1 MDSEFAQQDI
11 VRCDLCDTPV
21 PDLHCD
27 LCEINLCQSC
37 VEEHLLDKSK
47 RHQVVSFKQRRSTF
61 KRQICQRH
69 STQGSNWYCELC
81 DRLLCE
87 ECISSE
93 EHQGHTFITSQENFE
108 RKYNQIKNDLQE
120 LEQSIYPS
128 YQEIAA
134 HVTKQKANLPYTSQK
149 MINDIGKQGD
159 DWHNVIN
166 QLTEK
171 LKSDVHELKTNFS
184 TALNNHEEFITKKMH
199 EIEQLILHLKNI
211 LDVDDIDPVS
221 AYKSKNE
228 TVRRL
233 PKIVKIPFQSFTALE
248 INKDQINQQ
257 FGFLSEKPYP
267 IEVNLSLPD
276 DLQAFEKET
285 ISMKSLL
292 EEPLTKATIC
302 TDYVGHL
309 NGLRSVV
316 CLNDDKIWSSG
327 VNNIISLYN
336 LQGDLLTSVRTKS
349 GKRPT
354 GIAVTNTGDLV
365 YTDEDDKTINIVRN
379 KKIEVLIKFHDWR
392 PLNVCSTPFG
402 NLLVLMGSD
411 DYEQTKVVRYFG
423 STEKQC
429 IQNDENGKALF
440 SPDDSKYL
448 AVNRNQ
454 DICVAD
460 YRAKRVVVITATG
473 KLRFTYTGSTPNTIE
488 SFDPVGITTD
498 SLCRILIADGHC
510 HYIHI
515 IDQEG
520 QFLRYIDNLNL
531 RGPWGLCIDT
541 NDNLFVAE
549 CDLGKIEKIQYCVT
563 LNEKKRREILIL

>member
-128 YQEIAA
+128 YQEIAS

-171 LKSDVHELKTNFS
+171 LKSDVHEFKTNFS

-257 FGFLSEKPYP
+257 FGFLSGKPYP

-309 NGLRSVV
+309 NGLRNVV

-411 DYEQTKVVRYFG
+411 DYEQTKVVRYSG

-429 IQNDENGKALF
+429 IQNDENGKAFF

-460 YRAKRVVVITATG
+460 YRAKRVVVISATG

-515 IDQEG
+515 IDQDG

-563 LNEKKRREILIL
+563 TD

>member
-128 YQEIAA
+128 YQEIAS

-257 FGFLSEKPYP
+257 FGFLSGKPYP

-292 EEPLTKATIC
+292 KEPLTKATIC

-309 NGLRSVV
+309 NGLRSVA

-327 VNNIISLYN
+327 MNNIISLYN

-411 DYEQTKVVRYFG
+411 DYEQTKVVRYSG

-429 IQNDENGKALF
+429 IQNDENGKAFF

-460 YRAKRVVVITATG
+460 YRAKRVVVISATG

-498 SLCRILIADGHC
+498 SLSRILIADGHC

-515 IDQEG
+515 IDQDG

-563 LNEKKRREILIL
+563 TD

>member
-128 YQEIAA
+128 YQEIAS

-411 DYEQTKVVRYFG
+411 DYEQTKVVRYSG

-429 IQNDENGKALF
+429 IQNDENGKAFF

-460 YRAKRVVVITATG
+460 YRAKRVVVITPTG

-498 SLCRILIADGHC
+498 SLSRILIADGHC

-563 LNEKKRREILIL
+563 TD

>member
-128 YQEIAA
+128 YQEIAS

-292 EEPLTKATIC
+292 KEPLTKATIC

-309 NGLRSVV
+309 NGLRSVA

-327 VNNIISLYN
+327 MNNIISLYN

-411 DYEQTKVVRYFG
+411 DYEQTKVVRYSG

-429 IQNDENGKALF
+429 IQNDENGKAFF

-460 YRAKRVVVITATG
+460 YRAKRVVVISATG

-498 SLCRILIADGHC
+498 SLSRILIADGHC

-563 LNEKKRREILIL
+563 TD

>member
-128 YQEIAA
+128 YQEIAS

-411 DYEQTKVVRYFG
+411 DYEQTKVVRYSG

-429 IQNDENGKALF
+429 IQNDENGKAFF

-460 YRAKRVVVITATG
+460 YRAKRVVVISATG

-563 LNEKKRREILIL
+563 TD

>member
-128 YQEIAA
+128 YQEIAS

-257 FGFLSEKPYP
+257 FGFLSGKPYP

-292 EEPLTKATIC
+292 KEPLTKATIC

-327 VNNIISLYN
+327 MNNIISLYN

-411 DYEQTKVVRYFG
+411 DYEQTKVVRYSG

-429 IQNDENGKALF
+429 IQNDENGKAFF

-460 YRAKRVVVITATG
+460 YRAKRVVVISATG

-498 SLCRILIADGHC
+498 SLSRILIADGHC

-563 LNEKKRREILIL
+563 TD

>member
-128 YQEIAA
+128 YQEIAS

-327 VNNIISLYN
+327 MNNIISLYN

-411 DYEQTKVVRYFG
+411 DYEQTKVVRYSG

-429 IQNDENGKALF
+429 IQNDENGKAFF

-563 LNEKKRREILIL
+563 TD

>member
-37 VEEHLLDKSK
+37 AEEHLLDKSK

-108 RKYNQIKNDLQE
+108 RKYNLIKNDLQE

-309 NGLRSVV
+309 NGLRSIV

-411 DYEQTKVVRYFG
+411 DYEQTKVVRYSG

-429 IQNDENGKALF
+429 IQNDENGKAFF

-563 LNEKKRREILIL
+563 TD

>member
-128 YQEIAA
+128 YQEIAS

-257 FGFLSEKPYP
+257 FGFLSGKPYP

-285 ISMKSLL
+285 ISMKSFLK
-292 EEPLTKATIC
+292 EPLAKATIC

-309 NGLRSVV
+309 NGLRSVA

-327 VNNIISLYN
+327 MNNIISLYN

-411 DYEQTKVVRYFG
+411 DYEQTKVVRYSG

-429 IQNDENGKALF
+429 IQNDENGKAFF

-460 YRAKRVVVITATG
+460 YRAKRVVVISATG

-498 SLCRILIADGHC
+498 SLSRILIADGHC

-515 IDQEG
+515 IDQDG

-563 LNEKKRREILIL
+563 TD

>member
-108 RKYNQIKNDLQE
+108 RKYNQIKNDLQK

-128 YQEIAA
+128 YQEIAS

-267 IEVNLSLPD
+267 IEMNLSLPD

-327 VNNIISLYN
+327 MNNIISLYN

-411 DYEQTKVVRYFG
+411 DYEQTKVVRYSG

-429 IQNDENGKALF
+429 FQNDENGKAFF

-460 YRAKRVVVITATG
+460 YRAKRVVVISATG

-498 SLCRILIADGHC
+498 SLSRILIADGHC

-515 IDQEG
+515 IDQNG

-563 LNEKKRREILIL
+563 TD

>member
-87 ECISSE
+87 ECISSG

-128 YQEIAA
+128 YQEIAS

-411 DYEQTKVVRYFG
+411 DYEQTKVVRYSG

-429 IQNDENGKALF
+429 IQNDENGKAFF

-460 YRAKRVVVITATG
+460 YRAKRVVVISEAG
-473 KLRFTYTGSTPNTIE
+473 KLRFTYTGSTPNAIE

-563 LNEKKRREILIL
+563 TD

>member
-21 PDLHCD
+21 PDLYCD

-37 VEEHLLDKSK
+37 AEKHLLDKSK

-128 YQEIAA
+128 YQEIAS

-257 FGFLSEKPYP
+257 FGFLSGKPYP

-285 ISMKSLL
+285 ISLKSLL
-292 EEPLTKATIC
+292 KEPLTKATIC

-327 VNNIISLYN
+327 MNNIISLYN

-411 DYEQTKVVRYFG
+411 DYEQTKVVRYSG

-429 IQNDENGKALF
+429 IQNDENGKAFF

-460 YRAKRVVVITATG
+460 YRAKRVVVISEAG
-473 KLRFTYTGSTPNTIE
+473 KLRFTYTGSTPTIE

-498 SLCRILIADGHC
+498 SLSRILIADGHC

-563 LNEKKRREILIL
+563 TD

>member
-128 YQEIAA
+128 YQEIAS

-257 FGFLSEKPYP
+257 FGFLSGKPYP

-292 EEPLTKATIC
+292 KEPLTKATIC

-327 VNNIISLYN
+327 MNNIISLYN

-411 DYEQTKVVRYFG
+411 DYEQTKVVRYSG

-429 IQNDENGKALF
+429 IQNDENGKAFF

-460 YRAKRVVVITATG
+460 YRAKRVVVISATG

-498 SLCRILIADGHC
+498 SLSRILIADGHC

-515 IDQEG
+515 IDQDG

-563 LNEKKRREILIL
+563 TD

>member
-1 MDSEFAQQDI
+1 M
-11 VRCDLCDTPV
+11 CDTPV

-37 VEEHLLDKSK
+37 VKDHLLDKSK
-47 RHQVVSFKQRRSTF
+47 GHQVVSFKQRRSTF
-61 KRQICQRH
+61 KRQICQKH
-69 STQGSNWYCELC
+69 STQGSQYCELC

-87 ECISSE
+87 ECISSG
-93 EHQGHTFITSQENFE
+93 EHQGHTFITSRENFE
-108 RKYNQIKNDLQE
+108 RKHNQIKKDLQE
-120 LEQSIYPS
+120 LEQSIYPK
-128 YQEIAA
+128 YQEIVS
-134 HVTKQKANLPYTSQK
+134 HVTKQIANLPHASQK
-149 MINDIGKQGD
+149 MINDLGKQGD
-159 DWHNVIN
+159 EWHKVID

-171 LKSDVHELKTNFS
+171 LKSDVHEMETNFLIV
-184 TALNNHEEFITKKMH
+184 LNHHEDFITKKMH

-211 LDVDDIDPVS
+211 LDFHDIDPVS
-221 AYKSKNE
+221 AYRSKND

-248 INKDQINQQ
+248 INTDQINQQ

-267 IEVNLSLPD
+267 IEVNLSSDD
-276 DLQAFEKET
+276 DLNAFEKET
-285 ISMKSLL
+285 IPIKPLL

-302 TDYVGHL
+302 TDYIGSL
-309 NGLRSVV
+309 NGLRSVA
-316 CLNDDKIWSSG
+316 CLSDDKIWSSG
-327 VNNIISLYN
+327 MNNIISLYN

-349 GKRPT
+349 GNMPK
-354 GIAVTNTGDLV
+354 GIAVTNNGDMI

-379 KKIEVLIKFHDWR
+379 KKIEVLIKLHDWR
-392 PLNVCSTPFG
+392 PLNVCSTYFG
-402 NLLVLMGSD
+402 NILVLMGSD
-411 DYEQTKVVRYFG
+411 DYEQTKVVCYSG
-423 STEKQC
+423 TTEKQC
-429 IQNDENGKALF
+429 IQNDEAGIPFL

-448 AVNRNQ
+448 AVNRNH
-454 DICVAD
+454 DICIAD
-460 YRAKRVVVITATG
+460 YRAKRVVVISEAG
-473 KLRFTYTGSTPNTIE
+473 KLRFAYTGSTYTE

-498 SLCRILIADGHC
+498 SQSRILVADGHS

-549 CDLGKIEKIQYCVT
+549 CDSGKIEKIQYCART
-563 LNEKKRREILIL
+563 G

>member
-37 VEEHLLDKSK
+37 GEEHLLDKSK

-81 DRLLCE
+81 DSLLCE

-128 YQEIAA
+128 YQEIAS

-228 TVRRL
+228 TVRRF

-257 FGFLSEKPYP
+257 FGFLSGKPYP

-292 EEPLTKATIC
+292 KEPLTKATIC

-327 VNNIISLYN
+327 MNNIISLYN

-411 DYEQTKVVRYFG
+411 DYEQTKVVRYSG

-429 IQNDENGKALF
+429 IQNDENGKAFF

-460 YRAKRVVVITATG
+460 YRAKRVVVISATG

-498 SLCRILIADGHC
+498 SLSRILIADGHC

-515 IDQEG
+515 IDQDG

-549 CDLGKIEKIQYCVT
+549 CDLGKIEKIQYCAT
-563 LNEKKRREILIL
+563 TD

>member
-128 YQEIAA
+128 YQEIAS

-411 DYEQTKVVRYFG
+411 DYEQTKVVRYSG

-429 IQNDENGKALF
+429 IQNDENGKAFF

-563 LNEKKRREILIL
+563 TD

>member
-221 AYKSKNE
+221 AYKSK
-228 TVRRL
+228 
-233 PKIVKIPFQSFTALE
+233 
-248 INKDQINQQ
+248 
-257 FGFLSEKPYP
+257 
-267 IEVNLSLPD
+267 
-276 DLQAFEKET
+276 
-285 ISMKSLL
+285 
-292 EEPLTKATIC
+292 
-302 TDYVGHL
+302 
-309 NGLRSVV
+309 
-316 CLNDDKIWSSG
+316 
-327 VNNIISLYN
+327 
-336 LQGDLLTSVRTKS
+336 
-349 GKRPT
+349 KR
-354 GIAVTNTGDLV
+354 N
-365 YTDEDDKTINIVRN
+365 
-379 KKIEVLIKFHDWR
+379 
-392 PLNVCSTPFG
+392 S
-402 NLLVLMGSD
+402 
-411 DYEQTKVVRYFG
+411 
-423 STEKQC
+423 
-429 IQNDENGKALF
+429 
-440 SPDDSKYL
+440 
-448 AVNRNQ
+448 
-454 DICVAD
+454 
-460 YRAKRVVVITATG
+460 
-473 KLRFTYTGSTPNTIE
+473 
-488 SFDPVGITTD
+488 
-498 SLCRILIADGHC
+498 
-510 HYIHI
+510 
-515 IDQEG
+515 
-520 QFLRYIDNLNL
+520 
-531 RGPWGLCIDT
+531 
-541 NDNLFVAE
+541 
-549 CDLGKIEKIQYCVT
+549 
-563 LNEKKRREILIL
+563 

>member
-128 YQEIAA
+128 YQEIAS

-327 VNNIISLYN
+327 MNNIISLYN

-411 DYEQTKVVRYFG
+411 DYEQTKVVRYSG

-429 IQNDENGKALF
+429 IQNDENGKAFF

-515 IDQEG
+515 IDQDG

-563 LNEKKRREILIL
+563 TD